1 MADKQDIILKELL
14 IIKKDVKEIKVWQQ
28 KTDDRFDSIELNQ
41 ERHEK
46 MITQLLQIV
55 GATNA
60 KVVKLE
66 NRTDKLEET
75 VSELIVNT
83 TRIAETVGM
92 IAQRMEKQNDFI
104 EKLTARSIQQ
114 EQEIRELQRI
124 KSA

>member
-1 MADKQDIILKELL
+1 MADKQDLILKELL
-14 IIKKDVKEIKVWQQ
+14 VIKKDVKEIKVWQQ

-75 VSELIVNT
+75 VNELIVNT
-83 TRIAETVGM
+83 TRIAETVGT

-104 EKLTARSIQQ
+104 EKLTSRSIQQ
-114 EQEIRELQRI
+114 EQELQRI